1 MGVCAKLIFHVYK
14 STQKKRSFLEQVHLD
29 DHNLGELKRE
39 LRRARERN
47 ISQQMRKLPGK
58 LDHATVV
65 AFQVG
70 HFSSEPLR
78 LLPAGQ
84 ASSKRRGSLLSDLF
98 SRLSNRRTS
107 VDDRLDENVMS
118 SSSDSFTELYWQLD
132 CLLKCIFLFIIIILH
147 FINKMKWV

>member
-1 MGVCAKLIFHVYK
+1 MGVCAKLIIHVYK
-14 STQKKRSFLEQVHLD
+14 STQKKRSFLEQVHHD

-47 ISQQMRKLPGK
+47 ISQQMHKLPGK

-78 LLPAGQ
+78 VEPGGE
-84 ASSKRRGSLLSDLF
+84 ASGKRRGSLLSDLF

-107 VDDRLDENVMS
+107 VPDHLDQHKMS
-118 SSSDSFTELYWQLD
+118 SNSDSFAELYWQLD
-132 CLLKCIFLFIIIILH
+132 C
-147 FINKMKWV
+147 